1 MLYVSTMKIMNI
13 LILCVMLFVLS
24 TVVAVQ
30 AADGNLVL
38 NKPVTT
44 SFAAASYPG
53 NLAVDSSAS
62 TYWRVGVT
70 EGEIWFVVDLGQPM
84 PFDSYKLDVYG
95 YPYMCGYKF
104 QYSDDGEN
112 WSDAMEKI
120 GEVLRDEAGSFPP
133 VTARYVR
140 YEALRNDTKNSAV
153 GLRNFELYY
162 HGEPVLGQ
170 LAVPEIG
177 YVVPS
182 PLKDVY
188 DVIVP
193 DEVTQVTLQAVPMT
207 PKQSVLMN
215 GEPVHQV
222 VVELGTGA
230 EQVVMVTV
238 TEANGE
244 SSVVKVI
251 FRRRPTESAYYQ
263 LTYEDHFAGN
273 ALNTDDW
280 FYRTGTKWDS
290 YNLPNNV
297 RVGPDAAGNSNLYID
312 FKQADYNMDGKLE
325 YSAGGVIS
333 RNPFGYG
340 YYEVRAKLYGATPG
354 LHQSFW
360 TMGSFSGE
368 DVQSGQAP
376 RLGALLEIDGF
387 EVDSENSSRLNVA
400 THRHFPENS
409 SYPGKARFE
418 VDTTN
423 WFTWG
428 FEWLP
433 GRVNFYAEGKYVY
446 TYYMEDIF
454 APQNVLLTALADG
467 VTYTQAPLPDAAM
480 QIDYF
485 RFYARADHEINYV
498 GNASFELNN
507 STEALGWIKQGSTSS
522 GKVVAGGRS
531 GEYALEHSGNQAYQA
546 TTKQRLSHLPQG
558 TYQVSAWV
566 RSSGGQ
572 TDAKLLVSQYGGE
585 AIEVV
590 LEPSSDWQQV
600 VIDQVEVTANY
611 MEIAIVSASNGTIP
625 VWLQVDDVVVMLK

>member
-1 MLYVSTMKIMNI
+1 MSTMKIMNI
-13 LILCVMLFVLS
+13 LILYVVLFVLS

-53 NLAVDSSAS
+53 NLAVDNSAA

-70 EGEIWFVVDLGQPM
+70 EGEIWLVVDLGRPM

-95 YPYMCGYKF
+95 YPYMSGYKF
-104 QYSDDGEN
+104 QYSNDGEH
-112 WSDAMEKI
+112 WTDAMEKI
-120 GEVLRDEAGSFPP
+120 DAVLRDEAGSFPT

-140 YEALRNDTKNSAV
+140 YVALRNDTKSSAI

-162 HGEPVLGQ
+162 HGNPVLGQ

-182 PLKDVY
+182 PLQDVY

-193 DEVTQVTLQAVPMT
+193 DEITQVTLQAVPMT
-207 PKQSVLMN
+207 ATQSVLMN
-215 GEPVHQV
+215 GERVNQV
-222 VVELGTGA
+222 VVELGAGA

-238 TEANGE
+238 TEADGKSNTF
-244 SSVVKVI
+244 KVI
-251 FRRRPTESAYYQ
+251 LKRRPTQSDYYQ
-263 LTYEDHFAGN
+263 LTYEDHFTGDG
-273 ALNTDDW
+273 LNTNDW

-290 YNLPNNV
+290 YNLPSNV

-312 FKQADYNMDGKLE
+312 FKQADYNMDGKLD
-325 YSAGGVIS
+325 YSAGGIIS

-387 EVDSENSSRLNVA
+387 EVDSENSSRLNV
-400 THRHFPENS
+400 TIHRHFPEAY
-409 SYPGKARFE
+409 SYPGRARFE
-418 VDTTN
+418 IDTTN

-433 GRVNFYAEGKYVY
+433 GRVNFYADGEYVY
-446 TYYMEDIF
+446 TYHIEDVF

-467 VTYTQAPLPDAAM
+467 RTYTQAPLSNAAA
-480 QIDYF
+480 QFDYF
-485 RFYARADHEINYV
+485 RFYARVDQEINYV

-507 STEALGWIKQGSTSS
+507 SSEALGWIKQGAASAS
-522 GKVVAGGRS
+522 KVVAGGRS
-531 GEYALEHSGNQAYQA
+531 GEYALEHSGDQAYQA

-566 RSSGGQ
+566 RSSGGH
-572 TDAKLLVSQYGGE
+572 TAAKLQVSNYGGE
-585 AIEVV
+585 ILEVN
-590 LEPSSDWQQV
+590 LEPSSEWRYV
-600 VIDQVEVTANY
+600 VIDQVAVTENY
-611 MEIAIVSASNGTIP
+611 MEIAVVSASDGAAS
-625 VWLQVDDVVVMLK
+625 VWLQVDDVAVMRK